1 MSFTRLDYLPYIIG
15 ALAVFLIFH
24 FRQHYIFFKW
34 VKAHWFFKR
43 SLWNRLA
50 SAFYV
55 LAISLLLLSLLDL
68 RGNEKKIKSNIPDQK
83 TIILIDSSSSMLVE
97 DVRPNRFQ
105 KALLLAR
112 HFIKQAVGQQISII
126 LFSDYQKTYVPFT
139 SDVDLLDA
147 RIASL
152 STLNITKGGSNLSQ
166 AIQESIQY
174 FKENAGDV
182 KDFSGNILIFSDAEE
197 TMDGFDLK
205 IPDGISIG
213 IVGVGTARGGPIPL
227 RDSRNVFYGNK
238 QFEGQEVNSKLDEAF
253 LKILSTK
260 VKNYKY
266 WIATSFALPTDE
278 IIRFFTQ
285 LHNKR
290 FSQGDVKIRPVKAEW
305 ILLPALIL
313 FSLAMIFKLQRSFA
327 LIVIFCLM
335 TLSTNNFA
343 QESEEEGPPPLTDQE
358 KSLVAKIANGDAS
371 TEEKLTLA
379 ESFLKTKKVDSAITL
394 YEETLSNNMK
404 PEYLKSYMNL
414 GTALLKME
422 EVDRGLKVYSDLADK
437 LKQNPTEE
445 NQKLLKTMQANT
457 LLAFK
462 NQEDQKKQKQN
473 KDKNQQNQDQQ
484 DKQDQKDQQNQD
496 KNQDRNQDKNQ
507 DKKDQK
513 GSEKDQKDQKNKDGK
528 DKDKE
533 DKDKQNKDKQ
543 DQKDKEKKD
552 KDNKDGEEDKDEEE
566 QKEQP
571 KPEKK
576 LKVKLPAQLKQL
588 MSDDRALQEQI
599 LDTSTHEAG
608 KPRKAKDW

>member
-1 MSFTRLDYLPYIIG
+1 MSFNRLDYLPYILG
-15 ALAVFLIFH
+15 ALIVFLIFH
-24 FRQHYIFFKW
+24 FKQNYTFFMW
-34 VKAHWFFKR
+34 VRRHWFFKQ
-43 SLWNRLA
+43 SLWSRVA
-50 SAFYV
+50 SIFYA
-55 LAISLLLLSLLDL
+55 LGISLLLVSLLDL
-68 RGNEKKIKSNIPDQK
+68 RGKEKKIKSNVPDQK

-112 HFIKQAVGQQISII
+112 HFIKQAAGQQISII
-126 LFSDYQKTYVPFT
+126 LFSDFQKTYVPFT
-139 SDVDLLDA
+139 TDVDLLDA

-152 STLNITKGGSNLSQ
+152 SNLNITKGGSNLSQ

-174 FKENAGDV
+174 FQESAGDV

-197 TMDGFDLK
+197 TIDGFDLK
-205 IPDGISIG
+205 IPDGISVG

-227 RDSRNVFYGNK
+227 RDSRNIFYGNK
-238 QFEGQEVNSKLDEAF
+238 QFEGQEVNSKLDEGF
-253 LKILSTK
+253 LKLLGTK

-313 FSLAMIFKLQRSFA
+313 FSLAMFFKLQRSFTY
-327 LIVIFCLM
+327 LFLFCF
-335 TLSTNNFA
+335 LSFSTDSFA
-343 QESEEEGPPPLTDQE
+343 QDEEEGVPPLNEEE
-358 KSLVAKIANGDAS
+358 KALVAKIAKGEAS
-371 TEEKLTLA
+371 AEEKLTLA

-394 YEETLSNNMK
+394 YEETLNNNLK
-404 PEYLKSYMNL
+404 PDYLKSYMNL

-422 EVDRGLKVYSDLADK
+422 EIDRGLKIYSDLAER
-437 LKQNPTEE
+437 LKKNLTEE
-445 NQKLLKTMQANT
+445 NQKLLKAMQANT
-457 LLAFK
+457 LLVFK
-462 NQEDQKKQKQN
+462 NQEDQKKQKQD
-473 KDKNQQNQDQQ
+473 KDKNQQNQQNQQ
-484 DKQDQKDQQNQD
+484 KQDKDKNQDNKDKKEQQNQDKKQDQKDQRGN
-496 KNQDRNQDKNQ
+496 
-507 DKKDQK
+507 
-513 GSEKDQKDQKNKDGK
+513 E
-528 DKDKE
+528 
-533 DKDKQNKDKQ
+533 KDKQ
-543 DQKDKEKKD
+543 DQKNKEKEKSKD
-552 KDNKDGEEDKDEEE
+552 KDKENKEQDKGKEKEDKKNQDGEDDQEE
-566 QKEQP
+566 QREQP